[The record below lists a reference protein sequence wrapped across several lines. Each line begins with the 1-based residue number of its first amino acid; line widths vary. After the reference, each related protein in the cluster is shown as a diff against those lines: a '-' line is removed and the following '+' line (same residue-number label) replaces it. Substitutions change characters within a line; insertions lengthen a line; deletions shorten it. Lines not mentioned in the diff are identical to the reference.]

1 MGIKNGGVVKVEER
15 EGRIT
20 LSPAADI
27 EMYSD
32 EDIKRWQ
39 EEDRMSPAERKRLL
53 ARIARLKG

>member
-1 MGIKNGGVVKVEER
+1 
-15 EGRIT
+15 
-20 LSPAADI
+20 
-27 EMYSD
+27 MYSD